1 MEKFI
6 TDEIQSEAIADL
18 AKIVS
23 VPSYNEPAQPK
34 APFGKGPKRALDEV
48 LAIVEIRLT
57 KIQKATMAMQ
67 ILVRVMKPLVSSV
80 IWMKFLPEIW
90 KLGMLNLIN

>member
-34 APFGKGPKRALDEV
+34 APFGKV
-48 LAIVEIRLT
+48 LKKL
-57 KIQKATMAMQ
+57 
-67 ILVRVMKPLVSSV
+67 
-80 IWMKFLPEIW
+80 WMKCWLSL
-90 KLGMLNLIN
+90 KN